1 MDKLKTCSSPLP
13 MNPQG
18 AGVRVP
24 AVLGG
29 RRQKSAGSV
38 RIRAARWASFNA
50 GRIFVKSLRL
60 ESKKEWQEY
69 SKNSKRPS
77 NIPSHPDRTYRDAGW
92 VSWSDWLGY
101 EGKLMMPKGG
111 ALPFDAARI
120 FVRSLK
126 LGGRKEWQE
135 YSKNSKRPSNI
146 PGSPHQTYRDA
157 GWTSY
162 PDWLGYKGRLCG
174 KRSRPFL
181 LKHNATNADDA
192 DGDTEDEYD
201 DGNDDNDDGDDDEL
215 GESDWNSTR
224 VKEEQDDGIEGI
236 MPSAPAAKENN
247 GRGRKR
253 RSTVKK
259 TQYVDYSDNNI
270 TAENDIIRANKATW
284 IDSVGGGAAEGVV
297 AEAKVFAEGV
307 IVAGA
312 DCNLV
317 DLSTGKETSGG
328 GESDDDHLDENDSG
342 WL

>member
-38 RIRAARWASFNA
+38 RIRAARWASLNA
-50 GRIFVKSLRL
+50 GRIFVKSLSL

-77 NIPSHPDRTYRDAGW
+77 NIPSHPDRTLY
-92 VSWSDWLGY
+92 
-101 EGKLMMPKGG
+101 
-111 ALPFDAARI
+111 
-120 FVRSLK
+120 
-126 LGGRKEWQE
+126 
-135 YSKNSKRPSNI
+135 
-146 PGSPHQTYRDA
+146 
-157 GWTSY
+157 
-162 PDWLGYKGRLCG
+162 
-174 KRSRPFL
+174 
-181 LKHNATNADDA
+181 
-192 DGDTEDEYD
+192 DEYD
-201 DGNDDNDDGDDDEL
+201 DGNDNNDDGDDDEL

-284 IDSVGGGAAEGVV
+284 IDSVGGGGAAV
-297 AEAKVFAEGV
+297 A
-307 IVAGA
+307 
-312 DCNLV
+312 
-317 DLSTGKETSGG
+317 
-328 GESDDDHLDENDSG
+328 
-342 WL
+342 